1 MKKKQKTVWI
11 TGASSGIGL
20 AFAKAYA
27 KKGYRL
33 ILTARRQGRLEK
45 LADNLG
51 VPCRIETADLFKEKE
66 CYRVCEILK
75 EETIDIFINNAGF
88 GNCGDFARTD
98 LSKDMDMIRVNV
110 EAMHILCKEVL
121 RQMQVKGKGTI
132 LNVASSAGLL
142 PGGALYG
149 NLLCDQGICCQSD
162 KKYCRG
168 TAGEKKRCLCLRAL
182 SGTCRYRV

>member
-51 VPCRIETADLFKEKE
+51 VPVGLR
-66 CYRVCEILK
+66 RQ
-75 EETIDIFINNAGF
+75 IF
-88 GNCGDFARTD
+88 
-98 LSKDMDMIRVNV
+98 SKRKSAIVS
-110 EAMHILCKEVL
+110 
-121 RQMQVKGKGTI
+121 VKF
-132 LNVASSAGLL
+132 
-142 PGGALYG
+142 
-149 NLLCDQGICCQSD
+149 
-162 KKYCRG
+162 
-168 TAGEKKRCLCLRAL
+168 
-182 SGTCRYRV
+182 

>member
-121 RQMQVKGKGTI
+121 RQMAGADRV
-132 LNVASSAGLL
+132 VAFGDNHNDLAM
-142 PGGALYG
+142 
-149 NLLCDQGICCQSD
+149 
-162 KKYCRG
+162 
-168 TAGEKKRCLCLRAL
+168 AGEADVFCAVANATADVLNCADQVIPANTED
-182 SGTCRYRV
+182 GVIRYLLDLESKGGW